1 MLLAISGT
9 KGSAGVTTFAYAL
22 TRHWTPSRS
31 AVFLEA
37 DPDGGVVAA
46 RLGLSEDPGLST
58 LAAAAGREVEPP
70 AWQGQTQRVRGG
82 PPVLVLPSAPGHAR
96 AVLRTVA
103 EGLVGSVALDV
114 VGDGDPVRPS
124 GRGGPGV
131 VVADVGRLSGESP
144 SLPFVLAAAR
154 VAVVTT
160 PTLEGADAAAVRIAE
175 LPDLR
180 DRVDLVTVGEGPYGG
195 EELARVLSVRHLGHL
210 PESRTAV
217 RSVWAGR
224 RRSRW
229 RGPYGRAVSSIAAR
243 VSGGDEPAIDPAS
256 FELQG
261 SFGLPGNAPAATS

>member
-1 MLLAISGT
+1 MLLAVAGT

-22 TRHWTPSRS
+22 TRHWSPSRS

-37 DPDGGVVAA
+37 DPDGGVAAA

-58 LAAAAGREVEPP
+58 LAAAAGREVEHP
-70 AWQGQTQRVRGG
+70 AWQGQIQRAQGG

-103 EGLVGSVALDV
+103 EGLVGTVAVDV
-114 VGDGDPVRPS
+114 ARDGDPVPAS
-124 GRGGPGV
+124 GRGGPSV

-154 VAVVTT
+154 VAVVTS

-175 LPDLR
+175 LADLR
-180 DRVDLVTVGEGPYGG
+180 GRVDLVTVGEGPYGG
-195 EELARVLSVRHLGHL
+195 EELARALSVRHLGHL
-210 PESRTAV
+210 PESRTAI

-229 RGPYGRAVSSIAAR
+229 RGPYGRAVSSIADR
-243 VSGGDEPAIDPAS
+243 LSGGGETAMEAAS
-256 FELQG
+256 SAFRG
-261 SFGLPGNAPAATS
+261 SFGRPGRSPAAGP